1 MIRMRDSYKAYLD
14 EITSGMSVRA
24 IARTAGI
31 SESKLNRQLNGA
43 TLDADVVV
51 AICRAFEAPF
61 LPAFVAAEFIT
72 QDEAN
77 KAVKAK
83 GLEFVTDDQLAKE
96 AVRRMGQGR
105 GKRGVEDLP
114 DNVTPLHQRTS
125 DMAARDTGE
134 RIPDDDE

>member
-1 MIRMRDSYKAYLD
+1 MIHMRDSYKAYLE

-31 SESKLNRQLNGA
+31 SESKLNRQINGA

-77 KAVKAK
+77 AAVKSR
-83 GLEFVTDDQLAKE
+83 GLEFVTDAQIAKE
-96 AVRRMGQGR
+96 TIRRMGQGR
-105 GKRGVEDLP
+105 GKRGMEEVP
-114 DNVTPLHQRTS
+114 DNVTPLHKRVPN
-125 DMAARDTGE
+125 MAARGTNE
-134 RIPDDDE
+134 IPDDGE